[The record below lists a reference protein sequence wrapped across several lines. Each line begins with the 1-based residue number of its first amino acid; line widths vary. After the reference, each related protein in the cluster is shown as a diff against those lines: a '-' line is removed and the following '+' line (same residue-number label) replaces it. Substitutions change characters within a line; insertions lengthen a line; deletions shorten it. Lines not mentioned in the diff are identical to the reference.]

1 MHRVCWFL
9 PSTIGPMM
17 HKTFGLPA
25 LEAEGVA
32 PSSVREV
39 FDKMLP
45 DLEFDQELAKRIHR
59 YVQEFINRNK
69 DHAAFFGGVL
79 LGVEVVRFLDS
90 DKDRWFDEIIG
101 SDELMLQDML
111 YSLPTINRDWK
122 VSSNVMNLSC
132 VWMVHRFFNSSL
144 PAKEKMDAMI
154 DVLLVLQIKY
164 TTSILFR
171 FFQYPAD
178 RAVAEATYAALNLK
192 FILKETGSWLALL
205 TYRAK
210 EMLSRTSPHLS
221 VFSRMDK
228 DKGVV
233 DMLNA
238 AHGAIKSY
246 IKNMRGVMEHIRLT
260 GGKIKTT
267 SSVAGVD
274 GDEIL
279 KDRTKGPATLINYIK
294 SILSDRNSFI
304 RDDLLRVV
312 IDLMP
317 SVQYR
322 YLVSS
327 LEFLSANYFK
337 AHHKD
342 IDRIINLAMLHS
354 YSYLSGSNAVAR
366 PSMNLATV
374 VSRLR
379 GAYTSSRSTDP
390 DLLELR
396 ELVEKVIRP
405 AVDSKT
411 AAVLAATRTG
421 VLLYIV
427 ARANAMSY
435 YSGGA

>member
-1 MHRVCWFL
+1 M
-9 PSTIGPMM
+9 GNMQM
-17 HKTFGLPA
+17 FGMPA
-25 LEAEGVA
+25 LEAEGHA
-32 PSSVREV
+32 PTSVREV
-39 FDKMLP
+39 FDTMVP
-45 DLEFDQELAKRIHR
+45 DLEFDKELALKVHR

-79 LGVEVVRFLDS
+79 LGVEVVRFLDA
-90 DKDRWFDEIIG
+90 DKDRWFDDIIG
-101 SDELMLQDML
+101 KDEMMLQDML
-111 YSLPTINRDWK
+111 HSLPTINKDWK

-132 VWMVHRFFNSSL
+132 AWMVHRFFTSSL
-144 PAKEKMDAMI
+144 PAEEKMNAMI

-171 FFQYPAD
+171 FFTYPAD
-178 RAVAEATYAALNLK
+178 RAVAVATYDALNMK
-192 FILKETGSWLALL
+192 FILKETGSWLGLL

-210 EMLSRTSPHLS
+210 EMLSRTSPHLG
-221 VFSRMDK
+221 VVARMEK

-260 GGKIKTT
+260 GGKVKTT
-267 SSVAGVD
+267 SSVAGID

-279 KDRTKGPATLINYIK
+279 KDRTKGPATLIQYIK
-294 SILSDRNSFI
+294 SILTDRNSFI
-304 RDDLLRVV
+304 REDLIRLV

-322 YLVSS
+322 YLVSA
-327 LEFLSANYFK
+327 LEYLSANYFK
-337 AHHKD
+337 AQHKE
-342 IDRIINLAMLHS
+342 IDRIINLIMLHS
-354 YSYLSGSNAVAR
+354 YSYLSGSNAVIR

-374 VSRLR
+374 VSKLR
-379 GAYTSSRSTDP
+379 GAYTSSRSTDS

-396 ELVEKVIRP
+396 ELVEKVIKP

-411 AAVLAATRTG
+411 TAVLAATRTG
-421 VLLYIV
+421 VLLYVV
-427 ARANAMSY
+427 ARAHAMSY